1 MILMRNF
8 ELNKQQ
14 KFIMGNRGGARPGA
28 GRKTKA
34 EELQIRNQA
43 IEAIEQTYGS
53 IVEGL
58 KFLLASGE
66 PALIKFAFAHAIG
79 NPKDVVDVDMNSTIE
94 SIQIIQLPDN
104 GRDDLD
110 IMPYDN

>member
-1 MILMRNF
+1 MRNF
-8 ELNKQQ
+8 EMNKQQ
-14 KFIMGNRGGARPGA
+14 FIIMSNRGGARPGA

-43 IEAIEQTYGS
+43 IDAIEQTYGS

-66 PALIKFAFAHAIG
+66 PSLIKFAFAHAIG
-79 NPKDVVDVDMNSTIE
+79 NPRDVVDVDMNSTIE
-94 SIQIIQLPDN
+94 TIQIIQLPDN
-104 GRDDLD
+104 GRDDID
-110 IMPYDN
+110 IETNLSSAN